1 MVNYSFELVGWED
14 GFMSFKDV
22 LYDWEVLRNLWV
34 YGYVW
39 NNIWEWGSGKWVY
52 ELVNFGYEVNV
63 YMSIFVNK
71 IGGVR

>member
-14 GFMSFKDV
+14 GFMNFKDV

-39 NNIWEWGSGKWVY
+39 NNIWEWGSGK
-52 ELVNFGYEVNV
+52 
-63 YMSIFVNK
+63 
-71 IGGVR
+71 